1 MRVGHLQDLNICIS
15 GLDIV
20 GSLVYGGFHGFG
32 DVGFGFGILVH
43 ILVIQVGILTNGFN
57 ILGGLLITYLVK
69 EKMKQFI
76 LLQDSLN

>member
-20 GSLVYGGFHGFG
+20 GNLVYGGIHGGG